1 MELTEERMSDGEG
14 IRVLSE
20 PDGKAGTQP
29 PSTPAP
35 VVVIEYRQASL
46 WHRFLPALLVFLAA
60 IPISLFQRQT
70 PVRLIPNRSMLV
82 TPAPASN
89 PATTPAAVTP
99 SPTLDTAPIVAKFAD
114 ADGKSVDPDL
124 SKTAAAPPK
133 KDQDKAGVSLFEID
147 PSDGLK
153 PVELVTAT
161 PGTKEPNEPD
171 FASEEPPAS
180 ADNPTFSSSAPT
192 PVETPA
198 SDEAAAPAEPMPE
211 VPRTEP
217 TKDDI
222 LNEIRREAEEK
233 EAERKRLAD
242 LKPQAK
248 ALMLAESIERAASD
262 RQPFHDS
269 LKALIQGNDP
279 DLYQMVDNLCN
290 RYGRSLSDEMKVRYL
305 KARKLFPNRMTKQAE
320 VLAMRKLGL
329 PEPMILDYLVNKALK
344 TINGLSGPANEREAV
359 IAASKQLLAIRLTPK
374 EKDKDPAARSASA
387 RKAGADSTVA
397 SGDPSAKTP

>member
-124 SKTAAAPPK
+124 SKTAAAPPGPR
-133 KDQDKAGVSLFEID
+133 ASGRMLPAPARSSATRRAAV
-147 PSDGLK
+147 P
-153 PVELVTAT
+153 PATVTALRR
-161 PGTKEPNEPD
+161 
-171 FASEEPPAS
+171 
-180 ADNPTFSSSAPT
+180 SSSA
-192 PVETPA
+192 
-198 SDEAAAPAEPMPE
+198 
-211 VPRTEP
+211 
-217 TKDDI
+217 
-222 LNEIRREAEEK
+222 
-233 EAERKRLAD
+233 
-242 LKPQAK
+242 
-248 ALMLAESIERAASD
+248 
-262 RQPFHDS
+262 
-269 LKALIQGNDP
+269 
-279 DLYQMVDNLCN
+279 
-290 RYGRSLSDEMKVRYL
+290 
-305 KARKLFPNRMTKQAE
+305 
-320 VLAMRKLGL
+320 
-329 PEPMILDYLVNKALK
+329 
-344 TINGLSGPANEREAV
+344 
-359 IAASKQLLAIRLTPK
+359 
-374 EKDKDPAARSASA
+374 AARPMA
-387 RKAGADSTVA
+387 RVA
-397 SGDPSAKTP
+397 AISMCR